1 MASTVESSSM
11 TLGEH
16 LNELRSR
23 IVRCALAIL
32 LTTALVWSQYEAVFS
47 VLRKPFDAGHL
58 EHPQTILALTGVTSG
73 LALQLNIALI
83 GGLIL
88 SSPIWIYQIWRFVAP
103 GLHRKEKKWTVI
115 FTGIAVP
122 MFLAGCWLGYA
133 VLPSTL
139 NTLFA
144 FTPPQVSNVTNV
156 DSYIS
161 FALHLTLFF
170 GLGFLLPVL
179 ILILNFFGVASGKTM
194 LHGWRWIVL
203 GSFFFGAIA
212 TPNGDPLGMSII
224 ALPIMVLCFGAIGI
238 ALLNDRRIAGKSTD
252 V

>member
-1 MASTVESSSM
+1 MATTVESTSM

-23 IVRCALAIL
+23 IVKCAAAIL
-32 LTTALVWSQYEAVFS
+32 LMTGLVWSKYELVFGI
-47 VLRKPFDAGHL
+47 LREPYDSAH
-58 EHPQTILALTGVTSG
+58 EQHPQTILELTGVTSG
-73 LALQLNIALI
+73 LALQLNVALI
-83 GGLIL
+83 GGLIF

-103 GLHRKEKKWTVI
+103 GLHRKEKKWAVL

-133 VLPSTL
+133 VLPGTL
-139 NTLFA
+139 NTLFE

-170 GLGFLLPVL
+170 GLGFLIPVL
-179 ILILNFFGVASGKTM
+179 LLILNFFGIASGKSM
-194 LHGWRWIVL
+194 LHAWRWIVVGAL
-203 GSFFFGAIA
+203 FFCAIS
-212 TPNGDPLGMSII
+212 TPNGDPLGMTII
-224 ALPIMVLCFGAIGI
+224 ALPIMVLCFGAIGL
-238 ALLNDRRIAGKSTD
+238 AVLNDRRVAGKTA
-252 V
+252 

>member
-1 MASTVESSSM
+1 MATTVESTSM

-23 IVRCALAIL
+23 IVKCAAAIL
-32 LTTALVWSQYEAVFS
+32 LMTGLVWSKYELVFGI
-47 VLRKPFDAGHL
+47 LREPYDEAH
-58 EHPQTILALTGVTSG
+58 EQHPQTILALTGVTSG
-73 LALQLNIALI
+73 LALQLNVALI
-83 GGLIL
+83 GGLIF

-103 GLHRKEKKWTVI
+103 GLHRKEKKWAVL

-133 VLPSTL
+133 VLPGTL
-139 NTLFA
+139 NTLFE

-170 GLGFLLPVL
+170 GLGFHLPVL
-179 ILILNFFGVASGKTM
+179 LLILNFFGIASGKSM
-194 LHGWRWIVL
+194 LHAWRWIVV
-203 GSFFFGAIA
+203 GAFFFGAIA
-212 TPNGDPLGMSII
+212 TPNGDPLGMTII
-224 ALPIMVLCFGAIGI
+224 ALPIMVLCFGAIGL
-238 ALLNDRRIAGKSTD
+238 AVLNDRRVAGKTA
-252 V
+252 

>member
-1 MASTVESSSM
+1 MATTVESTSM

-23 IVRCALAIL
+23 IVKSAAAIL
-32 LTTALVWSQYEAVFS
+32 GATALVWAKYEFVFDF
-47 VLRKPFDAGHL
+47 LRKPFDSAHQ

-73 LALQLNIALI
+73 LALQLNVALI
-83 GGLIL
+83 GGLIC
-88 SSPIWIYQIWRFVAP
+88 SSPIWIFQIWRFVAP
-103 GLHRKEKKWTVI
+103 GLHRKEKKWAVI

-133 VLPSTL
+133 VLPGTL
-139 NTLFA
+139 NTLFE
-144 FTPPQVSNVTNV
+144 FTPAEVSNVTNV

-179 ILILNFFGVASGKTM
+179 LLILNFFGIASGKTM
-194 LHGWRWIVL
+194 LNGWRWIVL

-224 ALPIMVLCFGAIGI
+224 ALPIMILCFGAIGI
-238 ALLNDRRIAGKSTD
+238 ALLNDRRLSGKTA
-252 V
+252 

>member
-1 MASTVESSSM
+1 MASTVETTSM

-23 IVRCALAIL
+23 IVKCVAALL
-32 LTTALVWSQYEAVFS
+32 LTSGLVWSQYERVFGF
-47 VLRKPFDAGHL
+47 LRKPFDIAHL
-58 EHPQTILALTGVTSG
+58 EHPQTILAFTGVTSG
-73 LALQLNIALI
+73 LAMQLNIALI
-83 GGLIL
+83 GGLII

-103 GLHRKEKKWTVI
+103 GLHRKEKKWAVI
-115 FTGIAVP
+115 FTAIAVP
-122 MFLAGCWLGYA
+122 MFLGGCWLGYA
-133 VLPSTL
+133 VLPRTL
-139 NTLFA
+139 ETLFA
-144 FTPPQVSNVTNV
+144 FTPAAVSNVTNV

-179 ILILNFFGVASGKTM
+179 ILVLNFFQVVSGRTL

-212 TPNGDPLGMSII
+212 TPNGDPFGMSII
-224 ALPIMVLCFGAIGI
+224 ALPIMILCFGAIGI
-238 ALLNDRRIAGKSTD
+238 GLLNDRRIAGKLSD
-252 V
+252 D

>member
-1 MASTVESSSM
+1 MATTVESTSM

-23 IVRCALAIL
+23 IVKCAAAIL
-32 LTTALVWSQYEAVFS
+32 LMTGLVWSKYELVFGI
-47 VLRKPFDAGHL
+47 LREPYDSAH
-58 EHPQTILALTGVTSG
+58 EQHPQTILELTGVTSG
-73 LALQLNIALI
+73 LALQLNVALI
-83 GGLIL
+83 GGLIF

-103 GLHRKEKKWTVI
+103 GLHRKEKKWAVL

-133 VLPSTL
+133 VLPGTL
-139 NTLFA
+139 NTLFE

-170 GLGFLLPVL
+170 GLGFLIPVL
-179 ILILNFFGVASGKTM
+179 LLILNFFGIASGKSM
-194 LHGWRWIVL
+194 LHAWRWIVV
-203 GSFFFGAIA
+203 GAFFFGAIA
-212 TPNGDPLGMSII
+212 TPNGDPLGMTII
-224 ALPIMVLCFGAIGI
+224 ALPIMVLCFGAIGL
-238 ALLNDRRIAGKSTD
+238 AVLNDRRVAGKTA
-252 V
+252 

>member
-1 MASTVESSSM
+1 MASTVESTSM

-23 IVRCALAIL
+23 IVKCAAAIL
-32 LTTALVWSQYEAVFS
+32 LTTGLVWSKYETVFG
-47 VLRKPFDAGHL
+47 VLRKPFDDARL
-58 EHPQTILALTGVTSG
+58 EHPQTILAFTGVTSG
-73 LALQLNIALI
+73 LAMQLNIALI

-88 SSPIWIYQIWRFVAP
+88 SSPIWIYQLWRFVAP
-103 GLHRKEKKWTVI
+103 GLHRKEKKWAVI

-122 MFLAGCWLGYA
+122 MFLTGCWLGYA
-133 VLPSTL
+133 VLPRTL
-139 NTLFA
+139 NTLFE
-144 FTPPQVSNVTNV
+144 FTPPKVSNVTSV

-179 ILILNFFGVASGKTM
+179 ILILNFFGIATGRTM
-194 LHGWRWIVL
+194 LNGWRWIVI

-212 TPNGDPLGMSII
+212 TPNGDPFGMTII

-238 ALLNDRRIAGKSTD
+238 CMINDRRVSGKTAD

>member
-1 MASTVESSSM
+1 MASTVDSVGM

-23 IVRCALAIL
+23 IVKCAAAIL
-32 LTTALVWSQYEAVFS
+32 ITTCLVWSQYESVFGF
-47 VLRKPFDAGHL
+47 LRKPFDSAHQQ
-58 EHPQTILALTGVTSG
+58 HPETILALTGVTSG
-73 LALQLNIALI
+73 LVLQLNVALI

-103 GLHRKEKKWTVI
+103 GLHRREKKWTVL

-133 VLPSTL
+133 VLPGTL
-139 NTLFA
+139 NTLFE
-144 FTPPQVSNVTNV
+144 FTPPEVSNVTNV

-161 FALHLTLFF
+161 FALHLTIFF

-179 ILILNFFGVASGKTM
+179 ILILNFFGVASGSAM
-194 LHGWRWIVL
+194 VRGWRWIVV

-212 TPNGDPLGMSII
+212 TPNGDPLGMTII
-224 ALPIMVLCFGAIGI
+224 ALPIMVLCFCAIGI
-238 ALLNDRRIAGKSTD
+238 AILNDRRSAGIEH
-252 V
+252 

>member
-1 MASTVESSSM
+1 M
-11 TLGEH
+11 TLAEH

-23 IVRCALAIL
+23 IVKCAAAIL
-32 LTTALVWSQYEAVFS
+32 FTTMVVWSQYEEVFGF
-47 VLRKPFDAGHL
+47 LRKPFDAAHQ

-73 LALQLNIALI
+73 LALQLNVALI

-103 GLHRKEKKWTVI
+103 GLHRKEKKWAVL
-115 FTGIAVP
+115 FTAVAVP

-133 VLPSTL
+133 VLPGTL
-139 NTLFA
+139 DTLFA
-144 FTPPQVSNVTNV
+144 FTPDEVSNVTNV

-179 ILILNFFGVASGKTM
+179 ILILNFFGVVSGATM
-194 LHGWRWIVL
+194 LHGWRWVVV
-203 GSFFFGAIA
+203 GAFFFGAIA

-224 ALPIMVLCFGAIGI
+224 ALPIMILCFGAIGV
-238 ALLNDRRIAGKSTD
+238 AMLNDRRVAGKQTD
-252 V
+252 D